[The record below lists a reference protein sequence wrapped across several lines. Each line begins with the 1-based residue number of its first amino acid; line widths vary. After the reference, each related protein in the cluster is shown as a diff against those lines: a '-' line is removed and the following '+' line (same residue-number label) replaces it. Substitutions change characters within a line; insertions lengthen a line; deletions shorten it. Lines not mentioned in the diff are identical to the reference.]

1 MAANQTPLNMRKT
14 LYKIMCMN
22 AHTAEIYGD
31 VTEFFSALATPVRAA
46 IVHRLT
52 ERPWSVGELAQEL
65 DVSQPL
71 ISQHLR
77 VLRSAH
83 LVTSHRSGQR
93 VTYALADEHVAHV
106 FLDAYTHM
114 KEQR

>member
-1 MAANQTPLNMRKT
+1 
-14 LYKIMCMN
+14 MCMN

>member
-1 MAANQTPLNMRKT
+1 
-14 LYKIMCMN
+14 MN
-22 AHTAEIYGD
+22 DVGATYGG
-31 VTEFFSALATPVRAA
+31 VAEFFSALSSPVRAA

-52 ERPWSVGELAQEL
+52 EQPWSVGELAKDL

-83 LVTSHRSGQR
+83 LVTSQRSRQR
-93 VTYALADEHVAHV
+93 VEYALADEHVAHV